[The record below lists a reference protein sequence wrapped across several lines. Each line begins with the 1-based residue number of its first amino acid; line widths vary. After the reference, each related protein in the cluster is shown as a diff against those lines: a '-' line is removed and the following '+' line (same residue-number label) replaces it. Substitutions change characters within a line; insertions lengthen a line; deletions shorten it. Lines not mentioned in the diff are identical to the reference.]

1 MSLDMAFQIALGIAA
16 FLGGIWVNTLRA
28 DLADLKRQLEAIR
41 RDYQR
46 RDDAEKASAQVIDML
61 RDVKTNVQRI
71 EDKLDRKA
79 DK

>member
-1 MSLDMAFQIALGIAA
+1 MTLDMAFQIALGIAA
-16 FLGGIWVNTLRA
+16 FLGGIWVNTLRT
-28 DLADLKRQLEAIR
+28 DLADLKRQLEATR

-46 RDDAEKASAQVIDML
+46 RDDAEKASSQVIDML

>member
-1 MSLDMAFQIALGIAA
+1 MAFQIALGIAA
-16 FLGGIWVNTLRA
+16 FLGGIWVNTLRT
-28 DLADLKRQLEAIR
+28 DLADLKRQLEATR

-46 RDDAEKASAQVIDML
+46 RDDAEKASSQVIDML